1 MPPEFD
7 VLIRNGTIYDG
18 LGHPPVVG
26 HVALAGDTIV
36 AVGALRAARGRIE
49 LDATGLAVA
58 PGFINKIGRA
68 HV

>member
-49 LDATGLAVA
+49 LDAAAQTGAA
-58 PGFINKIGRA
+58 FILTFPTA
-68 HV
+68 